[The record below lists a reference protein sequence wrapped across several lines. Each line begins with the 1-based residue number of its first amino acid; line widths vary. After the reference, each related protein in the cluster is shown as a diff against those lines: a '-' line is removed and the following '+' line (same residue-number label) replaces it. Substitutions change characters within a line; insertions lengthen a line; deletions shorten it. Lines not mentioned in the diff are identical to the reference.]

1 MKKLRGHKNVV
12 KLFEKFENKNYTFIV
27 MENIMG
33 GNLLQTVKKMTKL
46 TENQSKNIFK
56 QLIETLKYIHSKN
69 IVHRDIKP
77 HNILLTLDN
86 QIKICD
92 FGVGKEITK
101 GTLVNETCGT
111 PAYIAPELL
120 YNKPF
125 DPFKSDIWSCGV
137 VLYFMLTGFV
147 PFKGDND
154 NELHNNIIKGIYPYI
169 DNISLECND
178 LIKNILEVN
187 PDKRFNLNDILNH
200 SWLKDFDLKKN
211 NFELFTKAEKI
222 IYGKLNIDYR
232 FNEKEKL
239 VENFTYKNLESEF
252 DSENKNIDS
261 TSYIITPNNTE
272 INPYYNDDEEI
283 YFSDLMIK
291 DNIMKFNLKVRELN
305 LNYEVKYN
313 ADVDQG
319 FLRNEKKNKIMRSLN
334 NSINEID
341 KKLKDNNFDN
351 NNINN
356 VNKEENDIEDEK
368 YNDRKNKLNEK
379 NNLNINENAVKFV
392 EDFGYNREYIIKSL
406 LNNELNHCTATYY
419 LKISLIEE

>member
-1 MKKLRGHKNVV
+1 
-12 KLFEKFENKNYTFIV
+12 
-27 MENIMG
+27 
-33 GNLLQTVKKMTKL
+33 MTKL
-46 TENQSKNIFK
+46 PENYSKFIFK
-56 QLIETLKYIHSKN
+56 QLIEAIIYIQSQN
-69 IVHRDIKP
+69 IIHRDIKP
-77 HNILLTLDN
+77 DNILIDLN
-86 QIKICD
+86 NIIKICD
-92 FGVGKEITK
+92 FGVGKEIK
-101 GTLVNETCGT
+101 SNEYVKDTCGT
-111 PAYIAPELL
+111 PAFIAPEILL
-120 YNKPF
+120 NNNYN
-125 DPFKSDIWSCGV
+125 PFKTDVWSSGV
-137 VLYFMLTGFV
+137 VLYTMLSGVV
-147 PFKGDND
+147 PFRGNND
-154 NELHNNIIKGIYPYI
+154 YELH
-169 DNISLECND
+169 
-178 LIKNILEVN
+178 KNILSGKFPKLNFISNSCEDLLNKLLEVN
-187 PDKRFNLNDILNH
+187 PEKRINLNNILSHKWFSDGING
-200 SWLKDFDLKKN
+200 
-211 NFELFTKAEKI
+211 EICLFTNAEKV
-222 IYGKLNIDYR
+222 IYRKLYFDYR
-232 FNEKEKL
+232 KERKEDL
-239 VENFTYKNLESEF
+239 CENFTYKNLESEF

-341 KKLKDNNFDN
+341 KKLKENNFDN

-356 VNKEENDIEDEK
+356 LNKEENDIEDEK
-368 YNDRKNKLNEK
+368 YNDKKNKLNEK
-379 NNLNINENAVKFV
+379 NNFNINEDALKFV